1 MAEEY
6 TILVVEDE
14 ENARKLLLEY
24 LKESGYKVFGC
35 ATGEEA
41 LQFCR
46 ENFVDFVLLDIRLP
60 GVSGIDLIPKLK
72 EINPLIKVIM
82 VTALSDVDLVVRA
95 MSMGASDYV
104 VKPVNLEK
112 LLAKIEE
119 IKPKHIE
126 EVELEAIKDISELR
140 LPEFVYAS
148 DKMKKVLFYV
158 VRAARSN
165 APCLITG
172 ETGTGKTALARII
185 HSLSS
190 RRDGPFVDVHLQSIP
205 ETLIESELFGYEKG
219 AFTGADKSYE
229 GLIVRAQGGTLFLD
243 EIGELKREMQVK
255 LLKVIEEKM
264 VRPVGGTQPK
274 KVDFRLITATNRDIK
289 KEVKQGTFREDL
301 YYRINVIEIA
311 VPPLRE
317 RREDIPVLLD
327 YFLKKYSKSEGKEIK
342 GFSKEA
348 LKYLLRY
355 DYPGNVRELSNIVER
370 ATLMATKNVIDVSDL
385 PEEVVRSSAA
395 HSKFVSGGA
404 STLPEVLKEI
414 EKNMILEALK
424 EENFVKLRAAKK
436 LGISERV
443 LRYKMK
449 LYGIEDGKGDS

>member
-35 ATGEEA
+35 AAGEEA

-126 EVELEAIKDISELR
+126 EVELKAIEDISALH

-190 RRDGPFVDVHLQSIP
+190 RRNGPFVDVHLQSIP

-311 VPPLRE
+311 VPPLRD

-370 ATLMATKNVIDVSDL
+370 ATVMATKNVIDVSDL

-395 HSKFVSGGA
+395 HSKFVSGGVT
-404 STLPEVLKEI
+404 TLPEVLKEI